1 LTIVVDSISFQ
12 LPITQLPISD
22 VLLLLLAVGGRVP
35 AEVEGGVLA
44 RELDRGAGRGRTGG
58 GRFVGR
64 VERGGVVVG
73 RERERVG

>member
-1 LTIVVDSISFQ
+1 M
-12 LPITQLPISD
+12 
-22 VLLLLLAVGGRVP
+22 P

-44 RELDRGAGRGRTGG
+44 RELDRGAGRGGRTGG